1 MNFLYL
7 IIVEIKIKLLKKSGS
22 LKPKKL
28 YFCLFKIIWKQ
39 DIFSSLEVWRLR

>member
-1 MNFLYL
+1 MIFLYL

-28 YFCLFKIIWKQ
+28 YFCFFKKIWKQ
-39 DIFSSLEVWRLR
+39 DIFSSLEVLRLR